1 LAGFIAR
8 HRLNRVYSLEDFEKL
23 SKSCLPRAVYEYVR
37 NGAGT
42 EFSLHYNEAA
52 FHALLW
58 QPYRL
63 RQVDQIR
70 TGITIF
76 GETYSA
82 PFGLAP
88 TGGAAMVRYD
98 ADRLEA
104 RAAHHHDTPYIL
116 SANSLTP
123 LEDVFAINPRTWFA
137 PYFPDDYDVIDG
149 MIARLE
155 RVNCRV
161 MVVTVD
167 VPVAAKRIAEQRA
180 GYAMPIRPNL
190 PAACGALAHPGWLFD
205 TLLRNI
211 VAERKPRIE
220 NIRAQ
225 GGPGIFSKEIKAV
238 GGSPRFDWAHVRHIR
253 DRWKHTLILKGLLRA
268 DDTEK
273 ARDIGVDAVV
283 LSNHGA
289 RQIDTTI
296 SPMEALM
303 ETRAR
308 LPDYPLI
315 IDGGFRSGN
324 DVLKAMALGANLVLM
339 GRPFLQACAV
349 AGESGVAKAITL
361 VKEDIARC
369 MAILGVTQ
377 FDQLKEVLIEN

>member
-1 LAGFIAR
+1 MAGFNAR
-8 HRLNRVYSLEDFEKL
+8 HRLKRVYCLEDFERL
-23 SKSCLPRAVYEYVR
+23 SKSILPRAVYEYVR

-52 FHALLW
+52 FHSLLW

-63 RQVDQIR
+63 RRVDNLKTQ
-70 TGITIF
+70 ITIF
-76 GETYSA
+76 NETYSA

-88 TGGAAMVRYD
+88 TGGAAMMRFD

-104 RAAHHHDTPYIL
+104 RAALRHDIPYIL
-116 SANSLTP
+116 SANSLTK
-123 LEDVFAINPRTWFA
+123 LEDVFAVNPRSWFA
-137 PYFPDDYDVIDG
+137 PYFPEDFDVING
-149 MIARLE
+149 MIDRLN
-155 RVNCRV
+155 RAGCRV

-180 GYAMPIRPNL
+180 GYTMPIRPNL
-190 PAACGALAHPGWLFD
+190 PAALSSMIHPHWLFG

-211 VAERKPRIE
+211 IVKRKPRIE
-220 NIRAQ
+220 NIWAE
-225 GGPGIFSKEIKAV
+225 GGPGLFSKEIQAV
-238 GGSPRFDWAHVRHIR
+238 GGSPKFDWSHVAHIR

-268 DDTEK
+268 DDVEK
-273 ARDIGVDAVV
+273 AVSFGVDAVV

-296 SPMEALM
+296 SSMEALI

-308 LPDYPLI
+308 LPKYPLI

-324 DVLKAMALGANLVLM
+324 DVLKAMALGADLVLM

-349 AGESGVAKAITL
+349 AGEAGVAKAIEL

-369 MAILGVTQ
+369 MAILGVTHYE
-377 FDQLKEVLIEN
+377 QLKEVLIEN